1 MNEKQVLSTGIP
13 AHGCPAVQWPPE
25 VSKGRYEGDADE
37 YVEDVVVESEGSS
50 DARDKME
57 VMEIGRAHV

>member
-1 MNEKQVLSTGIP
+1 MNDEHVLSTGIP
-13 AHGCPAVQWPPE
+13 VHGYPEAQWPPE

-50 DARDKME
+50 DA
-57 VMEIGRAHV
+57 